1 MNNEWAFLPMRD
13 SNDLLGDPEA
23 LRARLHEDSYLLLR
37 GVLDPERILAL
48 RRDILEVLAGH
59 GWIFG
64 EGLLM
69 DAVTSGRPYHEDQ
82 EEFLTAYNDVQRLE
96 SFHTMAHDERLVGI
110 LRQVVGDTAF
120 PHPLKIARLGFPAHY
135 EVSTPP
141 HQDFPNNQGTPD
153 LLASWI
159 PVGDCPRDL
168 GALAVLRGSHRYGM
182 LPLAV
187 HGGAGKRQAIVPTE
201 MLEAL
206 HWVTTDFSIGD
217 VLLFPAMT
225 VHAALHNATEFNLR
239 VSVDFRWQPEGA
251 PLTEITL
258 HPHFQRLDWDE
269 VYAGWSSTE
278 HQYYW
283 RDLSYEVVPFETFP
297 VRGLPFQGE
306 VVLGEGLA
314 FEDALREQVLAGD
327 VVLSE
332 EDWRNVLTIEAR
344 REAREGR
351 QAERRAAEY
360 PQGTGGSGEEPA
372 PTQGS

>member
-1 MNNEWAFLPMRD
+1 M
-13 SNDLLGDPEA
+13 
-23 LRARLHEDSYLLLR
+23 
-37 GVLDPERILAL
+37 
-48 RRDILEVLAGH
+48 
-59 GWIFG
+59 
-64 EGLLM
+64 
-69 DAVTSGRPYHEDQ
+69 
-82 EEFLTAYNDVQRLE
+82 
-96 SFHTMAHDERLVGI
+96 
-110 LRQVVGDTAF
+110 
-120 PHPLKIARLGFPAHY
+120 
-135 EVSTPP
+135 
-141 HQDFPNNQGTPD
+141 
-153 LLASWI
+153 
-159 PVGDCPRDL
+159 GDCPRDL
-168 GALAVLRGSHRYGM
+168 GGLAVLRGSHRYGV

-187 HGGAGKRQAIVPTE
+187 HPGAGNRQAIVPTE
-201 MLEAL
+201 MLEQL
-206 HWVTTDFSIGD
+206 RWVTTDFSIGD
-217 VLLFPAMT
+217 VLLFPSMT
-225 VHAALHNATEFNLR
+225 VHAALHNATEFNMR
-239 VSVDFRWQPEGA
+239 VSVDFRYQPEGA
-251 PLTEITL
+251 PLTEIIL

-269 VYAGWSSTE
+269 IYAGWSSTE

-360 PQGTGGSGEEPA
+360 PEGTGGSGEEPA